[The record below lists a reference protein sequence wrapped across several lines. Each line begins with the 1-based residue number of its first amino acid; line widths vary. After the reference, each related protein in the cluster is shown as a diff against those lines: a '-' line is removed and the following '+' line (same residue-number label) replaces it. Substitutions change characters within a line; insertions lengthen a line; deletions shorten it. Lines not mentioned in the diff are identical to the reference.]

1 MFLKF
6 DVKDDALLLFVQTG
20 PLEKYDPS
28 EAVEVTE
35 LFDEVRKLDTEIKEM
50 RAKIAPK
57 LIEIKQKVDE
67 FNQKR
72 NKSED

>member
-57 LIEIKQKVDE
+57 LVEIKQKVDE